1 MFSKICFALCLTFA
15 SALALGPSRAHAQ
28 NFVSAKVLA
37 SEGQV
42 EIQREASG
50 KSRVQNIA
58 FKVDDELRAGD
69 AIVTGKNGKLV
80 LGLSDGSQAVIA
92 PKTTVIIQDL
102 SQSPRTLFQMI
113 KGKTRIHIEKL
124 GGQPN
129 PYRVNTPTAVIAVRG
144 TIFDVLVEEDK
155 TQVFLHEGEVAVI
168 NQTLPNQPVLL
179 TAGQMTQVLLQRQPN
194 APSLFKTGR
203 NDGVFKMNRGGVP
216 NDGRIAERN
225 RQPGD
230 QSGNGRGDSTA
241 DNNRRPDL
249 GRGNP
254 QDNRGARPDN
264 GRGTPPPNNAP
275 NNAPNNMPNNGPRPS
290 AEPRGSGG
298 KRPDGVR

>member
-1 MFSKICFALCLTFA
+1 MFSKICFALCLA
-15 SALALGPSRAHAQ
+15 CVNALALGDSRITAQ
-28 NFVSAKVLA
+28 DFVSAKVLT

-42 EIQREASG
+42 EIQRDASG
-50 KSRVQNIA
+50 GKLRVQNVA

-69 AIVTGKNGKLV
+69 TIITGKNGKLV

-92 PKTTVIIQDL
+92 PKTTVIIKDL

-113 KGKTRIHIEKL
+113 KGKTRIQIEKL

-168 NQTLPNQPVLL
+168 NQALPDKTVFL
-179 TAGQMTQVLLQRQPN
+179 TAGQMTQVLMQRQPN
-194 APSLFKTGR
+194 PPSAFKEGR
-203 NDGVFKMNRGGVP
+203 NDGVFKMSRGERAGAP
-216 NDGRIAERN
+216 NNGRIADRG
-225 RQPGD
+225 RQPDG
-230 QSGNGRGDSTA
+230 GRDGAA
-241 DNNRRPDL
+241 DGSNQRPDV

-264 GRGTPPPNNAP
+264 GRSGAPPP
-275 NNAPNNMPNNGPRPS
+275 PNNGPRPS
-290 AEPRGSGG
+290 AGG
-298 KRPDGVR
+298 PGKKP